1 MLRKEITNLEKYIN
15 GILIMVKNVNSEED
29 TLDSLSL
36 QYSVL
41 NSLSEVIIDSSLSI
55 KKLLDKKMEL
65 MKDQTFN

>member
-1 MLRKEITNLEKYIN
+1 VLRKEITNLEKYIN